1 MSTVAP
7 RKRRRSI
14 LRRRTPFLVL
24 LAVLV
29 AGLMSAGSV
38 LAAKTTL
45 TATLKGGSSETPA
58 GDPDGSGTASITI
71 DTVSRQVCWNIKVT
85 NIAPATASHIHTG
98 AAGASGGI
106 VVPLDVDGFT
116 GSTTGCAAAPA
127 GADLAAILANP
138 AGFYVNVHTADFPGG
153 AVRGQLAVMA
163 NTAMALPTSSPL
175 VPLGALLVLLGLAGL
190 LRKVQSGL

>member
-1 MSTVAP
+1 M
-7 RKRRRSI
+7 
-14 LRRRTPFLVL
+14 RRRTPFLVL

-29 AGLMSAGSV
+29 AGLMSASSA

-45 TATLKGGSSETPA
+45 TATLKGGASETPA
-58 GDPDGSGTASITI
+58 GDPDGSGTATITI
-71 DTVSRQVCWNIKVT
+71 DTVSRQVCWTINVT

-98 AAGASGGI
+98 AAGASGGV

-127 GADLAAILANP
+127 AADLAAILANP

-153 AVRGQLAVMA
+153 AVRGQLAVMS